1 MIKIEVA
8 EVDGF
13 ERRRNKKKQ
22 SIIQA
27 AFELFVARGVKDVST
42 AEIAKKAGVSQ
53 ASIYNFFLSKE
64 NLVREA
70 LFAFLDEQM
79 RASEAVLNSNLP
91 FQEKVEKLLFI
102 TDEATRQSSPE
113 FFHSMITV
121 DPMLQQFMEE
131 YSLHQT
137 DPFIM
142 RLVEQGRAEGAI
154 NRELSNEAILVY
166 IRALRE
172 TLAQPNISKKARMDL
187 GVLFFYGLTGQRK
200 NQDA

>member
-154 NRELSNEAILVY
+154 NRELSDEAILVY